1 VREKATLELGRLGR
15 AAELAVRRALEN
27 PASLEARRRLERIL
41 APLQEQDPP
50 GDTLQ
55 ALRAVEVLEQV
66 GTPEAEEVLKAVTK
80 DAAEERLRQ
89 EAQSSLQRLARRPAV
104 RP

>member
-1 VREKATLELGRLGR
+1 ME
-15 AAELAVRRALEN
+15 
-27 PASLEARRRLERIL
+27 PRRRPERVLAPFQERI
-41 APLQEQDPP
+41 PP

-66 GTPEAEEVLKAVTK
+66 GTREAGEGLKKVAK
-80 DAAEERLRQ
+80 DAAKGWLRQ
-89 EAQSSLQRLARRPAV
+89 EAQAALDRLAPRPAA